1 MTYEVYLDTI
11 ATLNAWAHAYYVLDN
26 PIASDEEYDV
36 LYHRALAFEQENP
49 ERVAPDSPSLR
60 VGGEVLEGFEKALH
74 LSPMWSME
82 DVFSEEEF
90 LAWIGRVK
98 KTKEQFSFYCEP
110 KFDGASLNLVYED
123 GVLAKAITR
132 GNGNEGENVTQS
144 VKTIRSIPL
153 RIPHLG
159 TIEIRGEVVIPLEDF
174 ESMNAARAKAGEA
187 LFANPRNAAA
197 GSLRQLDT
205 AVTAGRKLVF
215 YPWGIGVNTLQEAKL
230 SQKMEKIY
238 TFGFLRP
245 PKALSTQSTQ
255 AVMALYHELCT
266 YDSPMMMDGMV
277 VKIDEISLQE
287 ELGYTV
293 KNPRWMVAFKF
304 PALEKTTRV
313 LSVDLQVGRT
323 GVVTPVAN
331 VEPVLLAGVKVERAT
346 LHNFDEIQ
354 RKDLRVGDAVILI
367 RSGDVIPKI
376 TKVLV
381 ERRSE
386 ELSPIFRPTQCP
398 ECGSELLDEGALI
411 KCQNLSCAAR
421 VVGAIIHFAS
431 KKCLNIDGLG
441 ERIVVQLFEQGKI
454 KTVADLYTLTPQD
467 LEGLEGFKAKKIT
480 NLLDAIEASK
490 GAPLERFIAG
500 LGMEHI
506 GEVAAKKL
514 ACAFG
519 ADFLEAN
526 HEALLALEGFGEEMA
541 QSVLEFARVNR
552 EKVAGLLAHVAP
564 KIPEKTQV
572 IPSYFTGKTV
582 VVTGSMGM
590 AREGIKALLEAHGAK
605 VTNSVS
611 KKTDVVIFGEDAGS
625 KLDKAIT
632 LGVETM
638 PEATMHTL
646 LSESH
651 AT

>member
-1 MTYEVYLDTI
+1 MTHEVYLETI

-90 LAWIGRVK
+90 LTWIGHVK

-110 KFDGASLNLVYED
+110 KFDGASLNLVYEN
-123 GVLAKAITR
+123 GVLVKAITR

-174 ESMNAARAKAGEA
+174 ERMNATRAKAGEA

-215 YPWGIGVNTLQEAKL
+215 YPWGIGVNTLHETKL
-230 SQKMEKIY
+230 SQKMEKVY
-238 TFGFLRP
+238 GFGFLCP

-255 AVMALYHELCT
+255 AVMALYHELCA

-277 VKIDEISLQE
+277 VKIDEIGLQE

-331 VEPVLLAGVKVERAT
+331 VEPVMIEGVKVERAT
-346 LHNFDEIQ
+346 LHNFDEIE

-381 ERRSE
+381 ERRSK
-386 ELSPIFRPTQCP
+386 ELSPILRPTQCP

-411 KCQNLSCAAR
+411 KCQNLSCPAR

-441 ERIVVQLFEQGKI
+441 ERIVMQLFEMGKI
-454 KTVADLYTLTPQD
+454 NTVGDLYTLTPQD

-514 ACAFG
+514 AYAFG
-519 ADFLEAN
+519 EAFLEAN
-526 HEALLALEGFGEEMA
+526 HDALLALEGFGEEMA

-552 EKVAGLLAHVAP
+552 EKVAELLVHVVP
-564 KIPEKTQV
+564 KIPEKTQI

-582 VVTGSMGM
+582 VVTGSMRM
-590 AREGIKALLEAHGAK
+590 PRESIKALLEAHGAK
-605 VTNSVS
+605 VSGSVS

-632 LGVETM
+632 LGVKTM
-638 PEATMHTL
+638 PEATLHEL
-646 LSESH
+646 ISQSY
-651 AT
+651 AS